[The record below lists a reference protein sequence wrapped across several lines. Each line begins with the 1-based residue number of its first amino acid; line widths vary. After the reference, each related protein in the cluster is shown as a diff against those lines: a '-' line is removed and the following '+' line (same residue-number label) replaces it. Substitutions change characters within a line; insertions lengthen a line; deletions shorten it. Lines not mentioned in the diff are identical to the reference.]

1 MFFLTRTYSSGPR
14 AAAALFLAFALSGCD
29 RGEIK
34 THQVSNKGA
43 EQSPATGQQP
53 GAAADDRGLTWT
65 VPTGWVAKAG
75 DAMRFGSFG
84 VTNASG
90 QSADISVIP
99 LGGMAGGELSN
110 VNRWRGQVG
119 LPPVK
124 EEELAALWEKVP
136 IGTETGK
143 LMDMAGTNAAEGSK
157 SHILAA
163 IVTRGDLTWFFKMT
177 GGADLVTAEKARF
190 VEFLKS
196 VKYGGPV
203 TMPGMGALPAG
214 PLPDGHPEVAGGANP
229 ALPGGHP
236 PVGMPPSG
244 MGAAKGAADATPIGD
259 GSGGPQGW
267 VKVNP
272 KPMQSERFIIKGD
285 GGEAEAALSEL
296 AGDGGGPLP
305 NVNRWR
311 QQIGLAAG
319 SSEDM
324 AKVSKDLDVAGAKAT
339 VVDITNDAGK
349 KRVVAVMMPKGGGTQ
364 FFKLMGDAAVVA
376 REKDKF
382 LQHVTSA
389 K

>member
-1 MFFLTRTYSSGPR
+1 MFILTRLHRTGPR
-14 AAAALFLAFALSGCD
+14 AAAALFLALAVSGCD

-34 THQVSNKGA
+34 TYQVTNKPSDQGA
-43 EQSPATGQQP
+43 AAGQA
-53 GAAADDRGLTWT
+53 GAADDRGLSWT
-65 VPTGWVAKAG
+65 LPANWIAKAG

-84 VTNASG
+84 VTNSTG

-136 IGTETGK
+136 VGSETGK
-143 LMDMAGTNAAEGSK
+143 LMDMEGTNPAEGSK

-163 IVTRGDLTWFFKMT
+163 IATRGDLTWFFKMT
-177 GGADLVTAEKARF
+177 GGAELVTAEKAHF

-196 VKYGGPV
+196 IKFGGPV
-203 TMPGMGALPAG
+203 SMPNMGAIPAG
-214 PLPDGHPEVAGGANP
+214 PLPDGHPAVASAGSP

-236 PVGMPPSG
+236 PVGMP
-244 MGAAKGAADATPIGD
+244 GAGIGASKGAADATPIGD

-272 KPMQSERFIIKGD
+272 KPMQSERFIVKGD

-296 AGDGGGPLP
+296 SGDGGGPLP

-311 QQIGLAAG
+311 QQIGLAPG
-319 SSEDM
+319 SAEDM
-324 AKVSKDLDVAGAKAT
+324 AKASSDLQVAGAKAT
-339 VVDITNDAGK
+339 VVDITNEETK
-349 KRVVAVMMPKGGGTQ
+349 KRVVAVMVPKGGGTQ
-364 FFKLMGDAAVVA
+364 FFKLMGDGAVVA
-376 REKDKF
+376 REKEKF
-382 LQHVTSA
+382 LQHVTQA